1 MGIGQKMKEPPNKN
15 AYSPSSTKQLK
26 SEFLGV
32 GWRQEDHEFE
42 ASPGYIV
49 RSCVNKERKK

>member
-1 MGIGQKMKEPPNKN
+1 MKEPPNKN